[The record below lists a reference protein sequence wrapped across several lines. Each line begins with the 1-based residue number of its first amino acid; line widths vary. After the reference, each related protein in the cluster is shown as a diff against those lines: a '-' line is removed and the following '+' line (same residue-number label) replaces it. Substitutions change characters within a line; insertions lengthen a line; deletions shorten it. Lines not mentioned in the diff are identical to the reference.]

1 MEENKE
7 LKKGKIVKNKLINLL
22 FLTTLSITFIGCNST
37 PKCSDELTI
46 KTLES
51 ILEPN
56 NINRKFKYIFDKSS
70 VRTVDENSKIG
81 MYTCKVEATIQTD
94 DENLKNYLN
103 GRKQHFTYTVSV
115 TDDKK
120 NFYVELIK

>member
-1 MEENKE
+1 M
-7 LKKGKIVKNKLINLL
+7 LKTSPFTVRFFCFIQSFDFYLFGYICSMNSIETLYAAFLKSTGISTDTRTLVKGNIFFALKGPAFNGNHLVNEALEKGALL
-22 FLTTLSITFIGCNST
+22 A
-37 PKCSDELTI
+37 
-46 KTLES
+46 
-51 ILEPN
+51 
-56 NINRKFKYIFDKSS
+56 
-70 VRTVDENSKIG
+70 V
-81 MYTCKVEATIQTD
+81 AD